1 MFALVPGFFIAISLI
16 CAIGAQNAFII
27 RQSLTRQH
35 VLMMVL
41 IGFASDT
48 AMILL
53 GIGGLGALIESQPW
67 LLEFIRWFGAA
78 YLTWFGIS
86 SLRAAFKGQSLDASG
101 GKLLSK
107 KQVALSLLGFNF
119 LNPHFYLDTVI
130 LIGSIGNT
138 FGQNRWFFAVGASV
152 ASLVW
157 FASIAYGA
165 RAASRFMSR
174 PIVWRILDAV
184 IAAIMFALAVGLV
197 FYRFA

>member
-1 MFALVPGFFIAISLI
+1 VPGFFIAISLI

-86 SLRAAFKGQSLDASG
+86 SLRAAFKGESLDASG

-107 KQVALSLLGFNF
+107 KQVALSLLGFTF

-138 FGQNRWFFAVGASV
+138 FGDNRWFFAIGASF

-184 IAAIMFALAVGLV
+184 IAAIMFALAIGLV

>member
-1 MFALVPGFFIAISLI
+1 MFALVPGFFIAFSLI

-27 RQSLTRQH
+27 RQSLTRKH
-35 VLMMVL
+35 ILTMVL

-48 AMILL
+48 LLIML

-78 YLTWFGIS
+78 YLAWFGIN
-86 SLRAAFKGQSLDASG
+86 SLRAAFRNESLDSSG
-101 GKLLSK
+101 GKNLTK
-107 KQVALSLLGFNF
+107 KQVVLSLLGFTF
-119 LNPHFYLDTVI
+119 LNPHVYLDTVI
-130 LIGSIGNT
+130 LVGSIGNT
-138 FGQNRWFFAVGASV
+138 FGDNRWFFAIGASF

-184 IAAIMFALAVGLV
+184 IAAIMFALAIGLV

>member
-1 MFALVPGFFIAISLI
+1 
-16 CAIGAQNAFII
+16 
-27 RQSLTRQH
+27 
-35 VLMMVL
+35 MMVL

-86 SLRAAFKGQSLDASG
+86 SLRAAFKGESLDASG

-107 KQVALSLLGFNF
+107 KQVALSLLGFTF

-138 FGQNRWFFAVGASV
+138 FGDNRWFFAIGASF

-184 IAAIMFALAVGLV
+184 IAAIMFALAIGLV